1 MTGNPTLAYL
11 YRRFLAGRLL
21 EGLPGRFLEIGVG
34 SGCFYDELA
43 RRGFSGICLDL
54 NSDLVR
60 EHQSSSTLKT
70 NQIEFRTANFFSIQ
84 DQFNLVVAFEVL
96 EHYEEDRLCLEK
108 WMSLLKP
115 EGTLIFS
122 VPAHMRQ
129 WTANDTR
136 AGHARRYE
144 RPELMKKLLGSGF
157 LVENFWCYG
166 FPVLN
171 FTYPLSSPLSGK
183 SKIESKPAD
192 ARANSGPNLM
202 ALCSNETLVQHGD
215 QSSLSNDPLM
225 TDFQRTS
232 QSGTRRF
239 PALSKWLLHEAVWFP
254 FLHLQRAT
262 LNGDLGTGYIVKG
275 RKRKQA

>member
-11 YRRFLAGRLL
+11 YRRFLARRLL
-21 EGLPGRFLEIGVG
+21 EGLPAGRFLEIGVG
-34 SGCFYDELA
+34 SGDFYEELA
-43 RRGFSGICLDL
+43 WRGFSGFCLDL

-60 EHQSSSTLKT
+60 EHQSSLTSQT
-70 NQIEFRTANFFSIQ
+70 NQIEFRTANFFSIK

-115 EGTLIFS
+115 EGRLIFS

-129 WTANDTR
+129 WTVNDTR

-144 RPELMKKLLGSGF
+144 RPELMKKLLVSGF
-157 LVENFWCYG
+157 LIENFWCYG

-171 FTYPLSSPLSGK
+171 FTYPLSSGLSRAE
-183 SKIESKPAD
+183 IRPAD
-192 ARANSGPNLM
+192 ARGGPNPDLV
-202 ALCSNETLVQHGD
+202 ALSAHASSGKHGG
-215 QSSLSNDPLM
+215 QASLSSDPLM

-239 PALSKWLLHEAVWFP
+239 PVLSKWLLHEAVWFP
-254 FLHLQRAT
+254 FLHMQRVA
-262 LNGDLGTGYIVKG
+262 LNGDLGTGYIVKC
-275 RKRKQA
+275 RKRT